1 MYTISVKKVKWVEF
15 EHCGKPPQNIPRRFR
30 LKPKTYSC
38 TIQFPLT
45 SDCEDLTM
53 HLGNAR
59 VAQIPVNSN
68 IATTGH
74 KLQGMSKDTLIV
86 NSWNY
91 QFSNWI
97 YVVLSR
103 VRTLSG
109 LFLCRPLDLHRPFIV
124 PEKLIQFETRMKQ
137 NKTHFLYV
145 CDMAMSASTN

>member
-1 MYTISVKKVKWVEF
+1 
-15 EHCGKPPQNIPRRFR
+15 
-30 LKPKTYSC
+30 
-38 TIQFPLT
+38 
-45 SDCEDLTM
+45 M

-59 VAQIPVNSN
+59 VTQIPVNSN

-109 LFLCRPLDLHRPFIV
+109 LFLCRPLDLHCPFIV
-124 PEKLIQFETRMKQ
+124 PEKLIQFETRMK
-137 NKTHFLYV
+137 
-145 CDMAMSASTN
+145 